1 MLTFANSNNHTMKK
15 ETDIQKADTGTP
27 LELPLYPSIA
37 AGFPITS
44 DYVAERLDFN
54 RDFIRHPDSTFFVR
68 VKGDSMKDA
77 GIFDGD
83 LCVVD
88 RSEEMYHGNIVAAY
102 YDGGFTV
109 KYLDTSQ
116 RQNGIIR
123 LVPANDAFEPFVVD
137 DPDQCFIWGK
147 VIFTIKDWRNS
158 YCLP

>member
-1 MLTFANSNNHTMKK
+1 MKK
-15 ETDIQKADTGTP
+15 QSDIQKAEAGTP
-27 LELPLYPSIA
+27 LELPLYPAIA

-44 DYVAERLDFN
+44 DYVADRLDFN

-88 RSEEMYHGNIVAAY
+88 RSEEMYHGNIVAAFY
-102 YDGGFTV
+102 NGGFTV
-109 KYLDTSQ
+109 KYLDTSTRDQ
-116 RQNGIIR
+116 GFIR
-123 LVPANDAFEPFVVD
+123 LVPANDAFEPFIVD
-137 DPDQCFIWGK
+137 GSDQCFIWGK

-158 YCLP
+158 NCLP

>member
-1 MLTFANSNNHTMKK
+1 MKK